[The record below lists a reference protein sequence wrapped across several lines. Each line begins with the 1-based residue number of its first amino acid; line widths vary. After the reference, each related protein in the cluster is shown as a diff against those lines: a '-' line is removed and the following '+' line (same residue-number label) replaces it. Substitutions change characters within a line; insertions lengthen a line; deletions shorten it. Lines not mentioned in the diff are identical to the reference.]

1 MMMANDRQYVN
12 EDCIA
17 VYAIAKGYLI
27 VTRTRL
33 LLLEVYPNRQKMVEV
48 KSEIVLDDCLSL
60 RTISEDTREFTS
72 TMSELSA
79 EQDYPVNR
87 DESTMKHSVTSQSHR
102 QQEPDEDD
110 RTVVVTVPSNTTAY
124 FIEFITLLPF
134 DFFDHAGNSAGQL
147 FGCRFQ
153 TQRVLIGHGKAGK
166 QVCKTLEEILQNERD
181 NHNYG
186 RNNLSRFMNSVEISI
201 LNEYNLRIEEELGLE
216 LIIVLLTNLVYYD

>member
-33 LLLEVYPNRQKMVEV
+33 LLLEVYPNRQQMVEV
-48 KSEIVLDDCLSL
+48 RSEIVLDDCLSL
-60 RTISEDTREFTS
+60 RTISEEMNELNATTNQ
-72 TMSELSA
+72 LSA
-79 EQDYPVNR
+79 GQDFTVKGDNGEHKQSLP
-87 DESTMKHSVTSQSHR
+87 SQSRHYDSSH
-102 QQEPDEDD
+102 QQREGEGEGEGEDND
-110 RTVVVTVPSNTTAY
+110 NDNNAY
-124 FIEFITLLPF
+124 FIEFVTLLPF
-134 DFFDHAGNSAGQL
+134 DFFDRASNSAGQL

-186 RNNLSRFMNSVEISI
+186 RNETSCIMYSMEIGI
-201 LNEYNLRIEEELGLE
+201 LDEYDLRVKEKLGMK
-216 LIIVLLTNLVYYD
+216 LIFVLY